1 MKVIEQESDGCE
13 IKRFKRTERGD
24 ILIIYYTSIKKLKL
38 DFMPPIHTA
47 VFQEI
52 LRVENKWPLFD
63 MVNVKGIVYKIG
75 ALETASRQQT
85 P

>member
-1 MKVIEQESDGCE
+1 
-13 IKRFKRTERGD
+13 
-24 ILIIYYTSIKKLKL
+24 
-38 DFMPPIHTA
+38 MPPIHTA